1 MVQTIL
7 PGEDQGLFKDFEGT
21 AISQSLGPIAKESL
35 QNGLFDVKDGKDLWG
50 NDIKTMS
57 AFKNPH
63 TESISQIKNK
73 LYDGNGN
80 GWEGLNNF
88 PPGWDDP
95 NLSTRSTVPGNVIGP
110 SESARKLTDAEIDEI
125 KKVDGV
131 LNDFNRH
138 TNIQSGVDQTDYGQ
152 NNPFSFMGVSGGP
165 SFNLPGGHLPKPIGQ
180 MLSIGQGINALNTSL
195 GAAAAVGTGPCAF
208 IDDIFGA
215 LSKGA
220 GVLNQILGVIGQVL
234 GLLNLVMGVIG
245 YIVQLAQMI
254 LADLANLAGAIAR
267 ITNAAIAGL
276 LDGLMSD
283 PCLKHLITAGI
294 AGFGLLQ
301 TIKKFT

>member
-1 MVQTIL
+1 MAQTIL

-21 AISQSLGPIAKESL
+21 AITQSLGPIAKESL
-35 QNGLFDVKDGKDLWG
+35 QNGLFELSDAKDLWG
-50 NDIKTMS
+50 NDIKTMP

-63 TESISQIKNK
+63 TETISQIKTN
-73 LYDGNGN
+73 LYNGN
-80 GWEGLNNF
+80 GVGWNGLNSL
-88 PPGWDDP
+88 PAGWNDP
-95 NLSTRSTVPGNVIGP
+95 NTSTRATVGELGRPMTD
-110 SESARKLTDAEIDEI
+110 SEVLDLQ
-125 KKVDGV
+125 KVDGI
-131 LNDFNRH
+131 LNDFNKH

-152 NNPFSFMGVSGGP
+152 ANPFSFLGVSGGP
-165 SFNLPGGHLPKPIGQ
+165 SFSLPNGHLPKPIGQ

-220 GVLNQILGVIGQVL
+220 GILSQILGFIGQAL
-234 GLLNLVMGVIG
+234 GLLNLITGVIG

-254 LADLANLAGAIAR
+254 LADLANLAGAIQR

-283 PCLKHLITAGI
+283 PCMRHLIMAGI

>member
-1 MVQTIL
+1 MAQTIL
-7 PGEDQGLFKDFEGT
+7 PGEDQGLFNDFNGT

-35 QNGLFDVKDGKDLWG
+35 QSGLFDIKDAKDLWG

-63 TESISQIKNK
+63 TENMSKIRNN
-73 LYDGNGN
+73 LYAGNGN
-80 GWEGLNNF
+80 GWVGLNGL
-88 PPGWDDP
+88 PIGWDDP
-95 NLSTRSTVPGNVIGP
+95 NVSTRATVNGSIIGP
-110 SESARKLTDAEIDEI
+110 SESSRKLTDAEILELQ
-125 KKVDGV
+125 KVNGV
-131 LNDFNRH
+131 LNDFNKH

-165 SFNLPGGHLPKPIGQ
+165 SFSLPGGHLPKPIGQ

-220 GVLNQILGVIGQVL
+220 GVLNQILGFIGQAL
-234 GLLNLVMGVIG
+234 GLLNLITGIIG
-245 YIVQLAQMI
+245 YVVQLAQMI

-283 PCLKHLITAGI
+283 PCMKHLIMAGI

>member
-1 MVQTIL
+1 MAQTIL

-57 AFKNPH
+57 AFQNPH
-63 TESISQIKNK
+63 TESMSQIKNN

-80 GWEGLNNF
+80 GWVGLNGL
-88 PPGWDDP
+88 PTGWDDP
-95 NLSTRSTVPGNVIGP
+95 NVSTRATVPGSMIG
-110 SESARKLTDAEIDEI
+110 SGETSRKLTDAEIDEM

-131 LNDFNRH
+131 LNDFNKH

-165 SFNLPGGHLPKPIGQ
+165 SFSLPSGHLPKPIGQ
-180 MLSIGQGINALNTSL
+180 MLSIGQGLNALNTSL

-220 GVLNQILGVIGQVL
+220 GVLNQILGFIGQAL
-234 GLLNLVMGVIG
+234 GLLNLITGIIG
-245 YIVQLAQMI
+245 FVVQLAQMI
-254 LADLANLAGAIAR
+254 LADLANLAGALTRIA
-267 ITNAAIAGL
+267 NAAIAGL

-283 PCLKHLITAGI
+283 PCMKHLLTAGI

>member
-1 MVQTIL
+1 MAQTIL

-35 QNGLFDVKDGKDLWG
+35 QNGLFDVKDAKDLWG

-63 TESISQIKNK
+63 TESMSQIRNK

-80 GWEGLNNF
+80 GWVGLNNF

-125 KKVDGV
+125 KKIDGV
-131 LNDFNRH
+131 LNDFNKH

-152 NNPFSFMGVSGGP
+152 SNPFSFMGVSGGP
-165 SFNLPGGHLPKPIGQ
+165 SFNLPGGHLPKTIGQ

>member
-1 MVQTIL
+1 MAQTIL

-57 AFKNPH
+57 AFQNPH
-63 TESISQIKNK
+63 TESMSQIKNN

-80 GWEGLNNF
+80 GWVGLNGL
-88 PPGWDDP
+88 PIGWDDP
-95 NLSTRSTVPGNVIGP
+95 NISTRAIVPGSMIG
-110 SESARKLTDAEIDEI
+110 SGETSRKLTDAEIDEM

-131 LNDFNRH
+131 LNDFNKH

-165 SFNLPGGHLPKPIGQ
+165 SFSLPSGHLPKPIGQ
-180 MLSIGQGINALNTSL
+180 MLSIGQGLNALNTSL

-220 GVLNQILGVIGQVL
+220 GVLNQILGFIGQAL
-234 GLLNLVMGVIG
+234 GLLNLITGIIG
-245 YIVQLAQMI
+245 FVVQLAQMI
-254 LADLANLAGAIAR
+254 LADLANLAGALTRIA
-267 ITNAAIAGL
+267 NAAIAGL

-283 PCLKHLITAGI
+283 PCMKHLLTAGI

>member
-1 MVQTIL
+1 MAQTIL

-57 AFKNPH
+57 AFQNPH
-63 TESISQIKNK
+63 TESMSQIRNN

-80 GWEGLNNF
+80 GWVGLNGL
-88 PPGWDDP
+88 PIGWDDP
-95 NLSTRSTVPGNVIGP
+95 NISTRAIVPGSMIG
-110 SESARKLTDAEIDEI
+110 SGETSRKLTDAEIDEM

-131 LNDFNRH
+131 LNDFNKH

-165 SFNLPGGHLPKPIGQ
+165 SFSLPSGHLPKPIGQ

-195 GAAAAVGTGPCAF
+195 GAAAAVGTGPCKF

-220 GVLNQILGVIGQVL
+220 GVLNQILGFIGQAL
-234 GLLNLVMGVIG
+234 GLLNLISGIIG
-245 YIVQLAQMI
+245 YATQLAQMI
-254 LADLANLAGAIAR
+254 LADLANLAGAIQR

-283 PCLKHLITAGI
+283 PCMRHLITAGI
-294 AGFGLLQ
+294 AGVGLAK

>member
-1 MVQTIL
+1 MAQTIL
-7 PGEDQGLFKDFEGT
+7 PGEDQGLFKDFNGS

-35 QNGLFDVKDGKDLWG
+35 QSGLFDVKDGKDLWG
-50 NDIKTMS
+50 NDIKTMA

-63 TESISQIKNK
+63 TENISKIRSN
-73 LYDGNGN
+73 LYNGN
-80 GWEGLNNF
+80 SNGWVGLNGM
-88 PPGWDDP
+88 PAGWDDP
-95 NLSTRSTVPGNVIGP
+95 NYSTRATVNGSILG
-110 SESARKLTDAEIDEI
+110 SGQTARKLTDAEVLELQ
-125 KKVDGV
+125 KVNGE

-138 TNIQSGVDQTDYGQ
+138 TNIQSGVDQTDYG
-152 NNPFSFMGVSGGP
+152 NANPFSFMGVSGGP
-165 SFNLPGGHLPKPIGQ
+165 SFSLPTGHLPKPIGQ

-220 GVLNQILGVIGQVL
+220 GVLNQILGFIGQAL
-234 GLLNLVMGVIG
+234 GLLNLISGVIG
-245 YIVQLAQMI
+245 YVVQLAQMI
-254 LADLANLAGAIAR
+254 LADLANLANAITR

-283 PCLKHLITAGI
+283 PCMKHLIMAGI

>member
-1 MVQTIL
+1 MTQTIL

-35 QNGLFDVKDGKDLWG
+35 QNGLFDVTDAKDLWG
-50 NDIKTMS
+50 NDIKTMP
-57 AFKNPH
+57 AFQNPH
-63 TESISQIKNK
+63 TQTISQIRSG
-73 LYDGNGN
+73 LYDGNGVGWN
-80 GWEGLNNF
+80 GINSL
-88 PPGWDDP
+88 PSGWDDP
-95 NLSTRSTVPGNVIGP
+95 NLSTRATVTELGRPM
-110 SESARKLTDAEIDEI
+110 TDAEVLDLQ
-125 KKVDGV
+125 KVDGI

-152 NNPFSFMGVSGGP
+152 SNPFSFLGVSGGP
-165 SFNLPGGHLPKPIGQ
+165 SFTLPTGHLPRPIGQ

-220 GVLNQILGVIGQVL
+220 GILNQILAFIGQAI
-234 GLLNLVMGVIG
+234 GLLNLIAGIIG

-283 PCLKHLITAGI
+283 PCMRHLITAGI
-294 AGFGLLQ
+294 AGYGLLQ

>member
-1 MVQTIL
+1 MKAQ
-7 PGEDQGLFKDFEGT
+7 
-21 AISQSLGPIAKESL
+21 QSPNLGPIAKESL

-63 TESISQIKNK
+63 TESMSQIRTN

-80 GWEGLNNF
+80 GWVGINGL
-88 PPGWDDP
+88 PVGWDDP
-95 NLSTRSTVPGNVIGP
+95 NVSTRATVPG
-110 SESARKLTDAEIDEI
+110 SAIDGGASRKLTDAEILELQ
-125 KKVDGV
+125 KVDGV

-152 NNPFSFMGVSGGP
+152 SNPFSFMGVSGGP
-165 SFNLPGGHLPKPIGQ
+165 SFSLPSGHLPKPIGQ
-180 MLSIGQGINALNTSL
+180 MLSIGQGINALNSSL

-220 GVLNQILGVIGQVL
+220 GVLTQI
-234 GLLNLVMGVIG
+234 
-245 YIVQLAQMI
+245 
-254 LADLANLAGAIAR
+254 R
-267 ITNAAIAGL
+267 IY
-276 LDGLMSD
+276 
-283 PCLKHLITAGI
+283 
-294 AGFGLLQ
+294 
-301 TIKKFT
+301 

>member
-1 MVQTIL
+1 MAQTIL
-7 PGEDQGLFKDFEGT
+7 PGEDQGLYKGFEGT

-63 TESISQIKNK
+63 TESISKIKST
-73 LYDGNGN
+73 LYDGNSN
-80 GWEGLNNF
+80 GWVGLNGL
-88 PPGWDDP
+88 PAGWDDP
-95 NLSTRSTVPGNVIGP
+95 NYSTRSTVPGNMIDGG
-110 SESARKLTDAEIDEI
+110 SARKLTDAEVLELN
-125 KKVDGV
+125 KVDGI
-131 LNDFNRH
+131 LNDFNKH

-152 NNPFSFMGVSGGP
+152 SNPFSFMGVSGGP
-165 SFNLPGGHLPKPIGQ
+165 TFSLPGGHLPKPIGQ
-180 MLSIGQGINALNTSL
+180 MLSIGQGINALSTSL
-195 GAAAAVGTGPCAF
+195 GSAAAVGTGPCAF

-220 GVLNQILGVIGQVL
+220 GVLNQILGFIGQAL
-234 GLLNLVMGVIG
+234 GLLNLITGVIG

-254 LADLANLAGAIAR
+254 LADLANLASAIQR

-283 PCLKHLITAGI
+283 PCMKHLIMAGI

>member
-1 MVQTIL
+1 MAQTIL

-57 AFKNPH
+57 AFQNPH
-63 TESISQIKNK
+63 TESMSQIKNN

-80 GWEGLNNF
+80 GWVGLNGL
-88 PPGWDDP
+88 PVGWDDP
-95 NLSTRSTVPGNVIGP
+95 NVSTRAIVPGSMIG
-110 SESARKLTDAEIDEI
+110 SGETSRKLTDAEIDEM

-131 LNDFNRH
+131 LNDFNKH

-165 SFNLPGGHLPKPIGQ
+165 SFSLPSGHLPKPIGQ
-180 MLSIGQGINALNTSL
+180 MLSIGQGLNALNTSL

-220 GVLNQILGVIGQVL
+220 GVLNQILGFIGQAL
-234 GLLNLVMGVIG
+234 GLLNLITGIIG
-245 YIVQLAQMI
+245 FVVQLAQMI
-254 LADLANLAGAIAR
+254 LADLANLAGALTRIA
-267 ITNAAIAGL
+267 NAAIAGL

-283 PCLKHLITAGI
+283 PCMKHLLTAGI

>member
-1 MVQTIL
+1 MAQTIL

-35 QNGLFDVKDGKDLWG
+35 QNGLFDVKDAKDLWG
-50 NDIKTMS
+50 NDIKTMT
-57 AFKNPH
+57 AFQNPH
-63 TESISQIKNK
+63 TETMSNIRTN
-73 LYDGNGN
+73 LYDGNSN
-80 GWEGLNNF
+80 GWVGLNNL
-88 PPGWDDP
+88 PAGWDDP
-95 NLSTRSTVPGNVIGP
+95 NISTRATVPG
-110 SESARKLTDAEIDEI
+110 SAIDGGSSRVLTDAEVNEI

-152 NNPFSFMGVSGGP
+152 SNPFSFMGVSGGP
-165 SFNLPGGHLPKPIGQ
+165 SFSLPSGHLPKPIGQ

-220 GVLNQILGVIGQVL
+220 GVLNQILGFISQAL
-234 GLLNLVMGVIG
+234 GLLNLITGVIG
-245 YIVQLAQMI
+245 HIIQLAQMI

-283 PCLKHLITAGI
+283 PCMKHLIMAGI

>member
-1 MVQTIL
+1 MAQTIL

-35 QNGLFDVKDGKDLWG
+35 QNGLFDVKDAKDLWG
-50 NDIKTMS
+50 NDIKTMT
-57 AFKNPH
+57 AFQNPH
-63 TESISQIKNK
+63 TEKMSQVKDI
-73 LYDGNGN
+73 LYDGNSN
-80 GWEGLNNF
+80 GWVGLNNL
-88 PPGWDDP
+88 PAGWDDP
-95 NLSTRSTVPGNVIGP
+95 NVSTRATVPG
-110 SESARKLTDAEIDEI
+110 SAIDGGSSRVLTDAEVDEI

-152 NNPFSFMGVSGGP
+152 SNPFSFMGVSGGP
-165 SFNLPGGHLPKPIGQ
+165 SFSLPSGHLPKPIGQ

-220 GVLNQILGVIGQVL
+220 GVLNQILGFIGQAL
-234 GLLNLVMGVIG
+234 GLLNLITGVIG

-283 PCLKHLITAGI
+283 PCMKHLIMAGI

>member
-1 MVQTIL
+1 MAQTIL

-21 AISQSLGPIAKESL
+21 AITQSLGPIAKESL

-63 TESISQIKNK
+63 TESMSQIRTN

-80 GWEGLNNF
+80 GWVGINGL
-88 PPGWDDP
+88 PVGWDDP
-95 NLSTRSTVPGNVIGP
+95 NVSTRATVPG
-110 SESARKLTDAEIDEI
+110 SAIDGGASRKLTDAEILELQ
-125 KKVDGV
+125 KVDGV

-152 NNPFSFMGVSGGP
+152 SNPFSFMGVSGGP
-165 SFNLPGGHLPKPIGQ
+165 SFSLPSGHLPKPIGQ

>member
-1 MVQTIL
+1 MAQTIL
-7 PGEDQGLFKDFEGT
+7 PGEDQGLYKGFEGT

-50 NDIKTMS
+50 NDIKTMA

-63 TESISQIKNK
+63 TESISQIKSN
-73 LYDGNGN
+73 LYDGNSN
-80 GWEGLNNF
+80 GWVGLNGL
-88 PPGWDDP
+88 PAGWNDP
-95 NLSTRSTVPGNVIGP
+95 NYATRATVPG
-110 SESARKLTDAEIDEI
+110 SAIDGGASRKLTDAEVLELN
-125 KKVDGV
+125 KVDGI

-138 TNIQSGVDQTDYGQ
+138 TNIQSGVDQTDYG
-152 NNPFSFMGVSGGP
+152 NSNPFSFMGVSGGP
-165 SFNLPGGHLPKPIGQ
+165 TFSLPDGHLPKPIGQ
-180 MLSIGQGINALNTSL
+180 MLSIGQGINALSTSL
-195 GAAAAVGTGPCAF
+195 GSAAAVGTGPCAF

-220 GVLNQILGVIGQVL
+220 GVLNQILGFIGQAL
-234 GLLNLVMGVIG
+234 GLLNLVSGVIG

-254 LADLANLAGAIAR
+254 LADLKNLASAIQR

-283 PCLKHLITAGI
+283 PCMKHLIMAGI

>member
-1 MVQTIL
+1 MAQTIL

-57 AFKNPH
+57 AFQNPH
-63 TESISQIKNK
+63 TESMSQIKNN

-80 GWEGLNNF
+80 GWVGLNGL
-88 PPGWDDP
+88 PVGWDDP
-95 NLSTRSTVPGNVIGP
+95 NISTRATVPGSMIGSGEP
-110 SESARKLTDAEIDEI
+110 SRKLTDAEIDEM

-131 LNDFNRH
+131 LNDFNKH

-165 SFNLPGGHLPKPIGQ
+165 SFSLPSGHLPKPIGQ
-180 MLSIGQGINALNTSL
+180 MLSIGQGLNALNTSL

-220 GVLNQILGVIGQVL
+220 GVLNQILGFIGQAL
-234 GLLNLVMGVIG
+234 GLLNLITGIIG
-245 YIVQLAQMI
+245 FVVQLAQMI
-254 LADLANLAGAIAR
+254 LADLANLAGALTRIA
-267 ITNAAIAGL
+267 NAAIAGL

-283 PCLKHLITAGI
+283 PCMRHLLTAGI

>member
-1 MVQTIL
+1 MAQTIL

-35 QNGLFDVKDGKDLWG
+35 QNGLFDVKDAKDLWG

-63 TESISQIKNK
+63 TESMSQIRNK

-80 GWEGLNNF
+80 GWVGLNNF

-125 KKVDGV
+125 KKIDGV
-131 LNDFNRH
+131 LNDFNKH

-152 NNPFSFMGVSGGP
+152 SNPFSFMGVSGGP

-208 IDDIFGA
+208 IDDIF
-215 LSKGA
+215 
-220 GVLNQILGVIGQVL
+220 
-234 GLLNLVMGVIG
+234 
-245 YIVQLAQMI
+245 
-254 LADLANLAGAIAR
+254 
-267 ITNAAIAGL
+267 
-276 LDGLMSD
+276 
-283 PCLKHLITAGI
+283 
-294 AGFGLLQ
+294 
-301 TIKKFT
+301 

>member
-1 MVQTIL
+1 MAQTIL

-21 AISQSLGPIAKESL
+21 AITQSLGPIAKESL

-50 NDIKTMS
+50 NDIKTMA

-63 TESISQIKNK
+63 TESISQIRNK
-73 LYDGNGN
+73 LYDGNGS
-80 GWEGLNNF
+80 GWVGINSF
-88 PPGWDDP
+88 PRGWDDP
-95 NLSTRSTVPGNVIGP
+95 NVSTRATVPGSAIGP
-110 SESARKLTDAEIDEI
+110 SESSRKLTDAEINEL

>member
-1 MVQTIL
+1 MAQTIL

-35 QNGLFDVKDGKDLWG
+35 QNGLFDVKDAKDLWG
-50 NDIKTMS
+50 NDIKTMT
-57 AFKNPH
+57 AFQNPH
-63 TESISQIKNK
+63 TEKMSQIKDI
-73 LYDGNGN
+73 LYDGNSN
-80 GWEGLNNF
+80 GWVGLNSL
-88 PPGWDDP
+88 PAGWDDP
-95 NLSTRSTVPGNVIGP
+95 NVSTRATVPG
-110 SESARKLTDAEIDEI
+110 SAIDGGSSRVLTDAEVDEI

-152 NNPFSFMGVSGGP
+152 SNPFSFMGVSGGP
-165 SFNLPGGHLPKPIGQ
+165 SFSLPSGHLPKPIGQ

-220 GVLNQILGVIGQVL
+220 GVLNQILGFIGQAL
-234 GLLNLVMGVIG
+234 GLLNMITGLIG

-283 PCLKHLITAGI
+283 PCMKHLIMAGI

>member
-7 PGEDQGLFKDFEGT
+7 PGEDQGLFKDFNGT
-21 AISQSLGPIAKESL
+21 AISQSLGPIAKDAL
-35 QNGLFDVKDGKDLWG
+35 QNGLFDVQDAKDLWG

-63 TESISQIKNK
+63 TDTISQIRNT
-73 LYDGNGN
+73 LYTGNGN
-80 GWEGLNNF
+80 GWVGLNNL
-88 PPGWDDP
+88 PAGWDDS
-95 NLSTRSTVPGNVIGP
+95 NESSRATVDGSILGSGEP
-110 SESARKLTDAEIDEI
+110 SRKLTDTEIDQM
-125 KKVDGV
+125 KRVDGV

-138 TNIQSGVDQTDYGQ
+138 TNIQSGVDQTAYGQ
-152 NNPFSFMGVSGGP
+152 NSPFTYLGVQGGP
-165 SFNLPGGHLPKPIGQ
+165 SFNLPNGHLPRPIGQ

-220 GVLNQILGVIGQVL
+220 GILNQILGAIGQVL
-234 GLLNLVMGVIG
+234 GLVNLVMG
-245 YIVQLAQMI
+245 IVGFVMQLAQMI
-254 LADLANLAGAIAR
+254 LADLANLASAISR
-267 ITNAAIAGL
+267 LTNAAIAGL

-283 PCLKHLITAGI
+283 PCMRHLITAGI

-301 TIKKFT
+301 TIKNLS

>member
-1 MVQTIL
+1 MAQTIL

-35 QNGLFDVKDGKDLWG
+35 QNGLFDVKDAKDLWG

-63 TESISQIKNK
+63 TESMSQIRNK

-80 GWEGLNNF
+80 GWVGLNNF

-95 NLSTRSTVPGNVIGP
+95 NVSTRSTVPGNVIGP

-125 KKVDGV
+125 KKINGV
-131 LNDFNRH
+131 LNDFNKH

-152 NNPFSFMGVSGGP
+152 SNPFSFMGVSGGP

-195 GAAAAVGTGPCAF
+195 GAAAAVGTGPCKF

-220 GVLNQILGVIGQVL
+220 GVLNQVLGFIGQAL
-234 GLLNLVMGVIG
+234 GLLNLISGIIG
-245 YIVQLAQMI
+245 YATQLAQMI
-254 LADLANLAGAIAR
+254 LADLANLAGAVQR

-283 PCLKHLITAGI
+283 PCMRHLITAGI
-294 AGFGLLQ
+294 AGVGLAK

>member
-1 MVQTIL
+1 MAQTIL

-57 AFKNPH
+57 AFQNPH
-63 TESISQIKNK
+63 TESMSQIRNN

-80 GWEGLNNF
+80 GWVGLNGL
-88 PPGWDDP
+88 PIGWDDP
-95 NLSTRSTVPGNVIGP
+95 NISTRAIVPGSMIG
-110 SESARKLTDAEIDEI
+110 SGETSRKLTDAEIDEM

-131 LNDFNRH
+131 LNDFNKH

-165 SFNLPGGHLPKPIGQ
+165 SFSLPSGHLPKPIGQ
-180 MLSIGQGINALNTSL
+180 MLSIGQGLNALNTSL

-220 GVLNQILGVIGQVL
+220 GVLNQILGFIGQAL
-234 GLLNLVMGVIG
+234 GLLNLITGIIG
-245 YIVQLAQMI
+245 FVVQLAQMI
-254 LADLANLAGAIAR
+254 LADLANLAGALTRIA
-267 ITNAAIAGL
+267 NAAIAGL

-283 PCLKHLITAGI
+283 PCMKHLLTAGI

>member
-1 MVQTIL
+1 MAQTIL

-35 QNGLFDVKDGKDLWG
+35 QNGLFDVKDAKDLWG
-50 NDIKTMS
+50 NDIKTMT
-57 AFKNPH
+57 AFQNPH
-63 TESISQIKNK
+63 TEKMSQIKDI
-73 LYDGNGN
+73 LYDGNSN
-80 GWEGLNNF
+80 GWVGLNNL
-88 PPGWDDP
+88 PAGWDDP
-95 NLSTRSTVPGNVIGP
+95 NVSTRATVPG
-110 SESARKLTDAEIDEI
+110 SAIDGGSSRVLTDAEVDEI

-152 NNPFSFMGVSGGP
+152 SNPFSFMGVSGGP
-165 SFNLPGGHLPKPIGQ
+165 SFSLPSGHLPKPIGQ

-220 GVLNQILGVIGQVL
+220 GVLNQILGFIGQAL
-234 GLLNLVMGVIG
+234 GLLNMITGLIG

-283 PCLKHLITAGI
+283 PCMKHLIMAGI

>member
-1 MVQTIL
+1 MAQTIL
-7 PGEDQGLFKDFEGT
+7 PGEDQGLFKDFNGT

-35 QNGLFDVKDGKDLWG
+35 QNGLFDVKDAKDLWG

-63 TESISQIKNK
+63 TENMSQIRNK

-80 GWEGLNNF
+80 GWVGLNNF
-88 PPGWDDP
+88 PPGWDNP
-95 NLSTRSTVPGNVIGP
+95 NVSIRSTVPGNVIGP

-125 KKVDGV
+125 KKVNGV
-131 LNDFNRH
+131 LNDFNKH

-165 SFNLPGGHLPKPIGQ
+165 SFNLPSGHLPKPIGQ

-220 GVLNQILGVIGQVL
+220 GILNQILGFIGQVL
-234 GLLNLVMGVIG
+234 GLVNLITGVIG

-283 PCLKHLITAGI
+283 PCMKHLIMAGI

>member
-1 MVQTIL
+1 MAQTIL
-7 PGEDQGLFKDFEGT
+7 PGEDQGLFKDFGGS

-50 NDIKTMS
+50 NDIKTRA
-57 AFKNPH
+57 AFQNPH
-63 TESISQIKNK
+63 TETISQIKTK
-73 LYDGNGN
+73 LYDGNGAGWN
-80 GWEGLNNF
+80 GINNL
-88 PPGWDDP
+88 PAGWDDP
-95 NLSTRSTVPGNVIGP
+95 NISTRASVTELGRPM
-110 SESARKLTDAEIDEI
+110 TDAEVLELQ
-125 KKVDGV
+125 KVDGV

-152 NNPFSFMGVSGGP
+152 SNPFSFMGVSGGP
-165 SFNLPGGHLPKPIGQ
+165 SFSLPGGHLPKPIGQ

-195 GAAAAVGTGPCAF
+195 GAAASVGTGPCAF

-220 GVLNQILGVIGQVL
+220 GVLNQILGFIGQAL
-234 GLLNLVMGVIG
+234 GLLNMITGIIG
-245 YIVQLAQMI
+245 YITQLAQMI
-254 LADLANLAGAIAR
+254 LADLANLANAITR

-283 PCLKHLITAGI
+283 PCMKHLIMAGI

>member
-1 MVQTIL
+1 MAQTIL

-21 AISQSLGPIAKESL
+21 AITQSLGPIAKESL
-35 QNGLFDVKDGKDLWG
+35 QNGLFDVKDAKDLWG
-50 NDIKTMS
+50 NDIKTMT
-57 AFKNPH
+57 AFQNPH
-63 TESISQIKNK
+63 TEKMSQVKDI
-73 LYDGNGN
+73 LYDGNSN
-80 GWEGLNNF
+80 GWVGLNNL
-88 PPGWDDP
+88 PAGWDDP
-95 NLSTRSTVPGNVIGP
+95 NISTRATVPG
-110 SESARKLTDAEIDEI
+110 SAIDGGSSRVLTDAEVNEI

-152 NNPFSFMGVSGGP
+152 SNPFSFMGVSGGP
-165 SFNLPGGHLPKPIGQ
+165 SFSLPSGHLPKPIGQ

-220 GVLNQILGVIGQVL
+220 GVLNQILGFIGQAL
-234 GLLNLVMGVIG
+234 GLLNMITGLIG

-283 PCLKHLITAGI
+283 PCMKHLIMAGI

>member
-1 MVQTIL
+1 MAQTIL

-21 AISQSLGPIAKESL
+21 AITQSLGPIAKESL
-35 QNGLFDVKDGKDLWG
+35 QNGLFDVKDAKDLWG
-50 NDIKTMS
+50 NDIKTMT
-57 AFKNPH
+57 AFQNPH
-63 TESISQIKNK
+63 TEKMSQVKDI
-73 LYDGNGN
+73 LYDGNSN
-80 GWEGLNNF
+80 GWVGLNNL
-88 PPGWDDP
+88 PTGWDDP
-95 NLSTRSTVPGNVIGP
+95 NISTRATVDGNAIDGGSSRV
-110 SESARKLTDAEIDEI
+110 LTDAEVNEI

-138 TNIQSGVDQTDYGQ
+138 TNIQSGVDQSDYGQ
-152 NNPFSFMGVSGGP
+152 SNPFSFMGVSGGP
-165 SFNLPGGHLPKPIGQ
+165 SFSLPSGHLPKPIGQ

-220 GVLNQILGVIGQVL
+220 GVLNQILGFIGQAL
-234 GLLNLVMGVIG
+234 GLLNLITGVIG
-245 YIVQLAQMI
+245 HIVQLAQMI

-283 PCLKHLITAGI
+283 PCMKHLIMAGI

>member
-1 MVQTIL
+1 MAQTIL
-7 PGEDQGLFKDFEGT
+7 PGEDQGLFKDFNGT
-21 AISQSLGPIAKESL
+21 AISQSLGPIAKDAL
-35 QNGLFDVKDGKDLWG
+35 KKGLFDIKDSKDLWG

-80 GWEGLNNF
+80 GWVGLNNF

-152 NNPFSFMGVSGGP
+152 SNPFSFMGVSGGP